1 MCSIDKRPVTVYM
14 FEEEIDSDGSSMG
27 IHKRKEKIDTKICLT
42 SRVSVIS
49 ATIIF
54 MFSLFSSSRA
64 GCKGF

>member
-54 MFSLFSSSRA
+54 MFS
-64 GCKGF
+64 